1 MADEQRVS
9 QAGIIVP
16 AELDDPNQRISQAG
30 AIVLAELN
38 DLNQQHVLQAG
49 ITIIAGVRPPV
60 PTHLDATAAT
70 DAYRIDLSWTDHSEG
85 TAETRVERSTDG
97 VTFTEITT
105 VAAGV
110 AVYADTSVAL
120 DVLYYYRVRTYAEPA
135 DSMYMG
141 YSAYSN
147 IASAMVVSVAL
158 CNVAYTLEIYQDG
171 AWEDVT
177 DDLSDVP
184 TIRHG
189 FAGPLARVAV
199 QGTASFVLNNTSQAY
214 SPPLVPG
221 MVPHLPVRFKM
232 SYMGTAAVLFLGTLR
247 SIRPTPD
254 ICGVRKLVRMD
265 CVDDMA
271 KLDAFKGEIDLQTNT
286 YADAIINAV
295 VAAAYTPVATNY
307 ESGLNAFP
315 VAADRWSYQGVTIN
329 SGRRGPTEMVTA
341 AQKIEDATVSDWG
354 HFFVAKDGTTTYYNR
369 HHEILDTTTAL
380 TLEAMSALS
389 YQKTEQGVINY
400 IEVTC
405 YPRTIGV
412 VYEVLGRMSQ
422 QAAPAIDADTTQT
435 YVLHFR
441 DPANQGV
448 ELGAL
453 SPQVV
458 TVAGAATDDLICT
471 ADPAGAGAYVAVTV
485 VETWHGHRAE
495 IAVTNPTA
503 APAYIQ
509 KLQVR
514 GYAVRSREPVS
525 VIAQDALVSIPLYG
539 RQELPINAPL
549 MSNPIDAQALAN
561 HLLTY
566 YRLPLD
572 EVPSVSFS
580 AHTNIR
586 LMEAAQDI
594 ELLQRAWIK
603 EEQTGVEGFFYVYG
617 INHQIRDN
625 YNHIVTL
632 ALMKAYD
639 IEGTPWIWDT
649 SHWDGPDKWVY

>member
-1 MADEQRVS
+1 MF
-9 QAGIIVP
+9 
-16 AELDDPNQRISQAG
+16 
-30 AIVLAELN
+30 
-38 DLNQQHVLQAG
+38 
-49 ITIIAGVRPPV
+49 
-60 PTHLDATAAT
+60 
-70 DAYRIDLSWTDHSEG
+70 
-85 TAETRVERSTDG
+85 ERGGSG
-97 VTFTEITT
+97 
-105 VAAGV
+105 
-110 AVYADTSVAL
+110 
-120 DVLYYYRVRTYAEPA
+120 
-135 DSMYMG
+135 
-141 YSAYSN
+141 
-147 IASAMVVSVAL
+147 IASERDSYPTSLPAPIPPL
-158 CNVAYTLEIYQDG
+158 CTVDYKLEIYQSG
-171 AWEDVT
+171 AWVDESDY
-177 DDLSDVP
+177 LSDVP
-184 TIRHG
+184 SIRSG
-189 FAGPLARVAV
+189 FASPLARVAV
-199 QGTASFVLNNTSQAY
+199 QGTASFVMNNTSRRY

-221 MVPHLPVRFKM
+221 MVPHLPVRFTM
-232 SYMGTAAVLFLGTLR
+232 EYDGVPRVLFRGTLR
-247 SIRPTPD
+247 DIRPTPD
-254 ICGVRKLVRMD
+254 VCGVRKLVRLD

-271 KLDAFKGEIDLQTNT
+271 KLDAFKGEIALQINT
-286 YADAIINAV
+286 HADTIIQAV
-295 VAAAYTPVATNY
+295 VAAAYTPAATNY
-307 ESGLNAFP
+307 ETGVNAFP

-329 SGRRGPTEMVTA
+329 SGRKGPTEMVTA
-341 AQKIEDATVSDWG
+341 AQKIEDAAVSDWG
-354 HFFVAKDGTTTYYNR
+354 HFFIAKDGTPTYYNR
-369 HHEILDTTTAL
+369 HHELLDTTTAL
-380 TLEAMSALS
+380 TLEAMSGLS
-389 YQKTEQGVINY
+389 YQKSERGVINY
-400 IEVTC
+400 VEVTC
-405 YPRTIGV
+405 YPRTIGTV
-412 VYEVLGRMSQ
+412 FEVLGRLSQ
-422 QAAPAIDADTTQT
+422 QSAPTIDGGATQT
-435 YVLHFR
+435 FVLHFR
-441 DPANQGV
+441 DPVNQGV

-453 SPQVV
+453 SPQIV
-458 TVAGAATDDLICT
+458 TVAPPATDDLSCT
-471 ADPAGAGAYVAVTV
+471 DDPAGAGGAVAVTV

-525 VIAQDALVSIPLYG
+525 VIAQDAIVSIPLYG

-580 AHTNIR
+580 AHTNVR